1 MDLKNKI
8 VVITGSG
15 RGFGRIL
22 AKTFQKEGAQI
33 VLSSNEPEILAAADR
48 ELNCPSIVADV
59 TKEEGVQKLAA
70 FAVEK
75 FGRIDIWVNNA
86 GVRVPHSPVEEI
98 DFSAMKKMMDV
109 NLFGLAYGSKAALI
123 QMKKQSERGTIIN
136 IISKIIF
143 NDYPGSAAYC
153 ASKYAAFGFTKILRA
168 EAEPA
173 GVKIL
178 SFYPGGMKT
187 DLFNGDKPEDYDT
200 YLEPVFVAEKLIT
213 NLKQENPEK
222 EMIIRRPGH

>member
-1 MDLKNKI
+1 MDLKNKT

-15 RGFGRIL
+15 RGFGKVL
-22 AKTFQKEGAQI
+22 AQAFQKEGAQT
-33 VLSSNEPEILAAADR
+33 VLSSNEPEILAAAAQ
-48 ELNCPSIVADV
+48 ELNCPAMAADV
-59 TKEEGVQKLAA
+59 TKEEDVQKLAA

-86 GVRVPHSPVEEI
+86 GIRVPHSPIEEI
-98 DFSAMKKMMDV
+98 DFAAMKKMTDI

-123 QMKKQSERGTIIN
+123 QMKKQPEKGTIIN

-153 ASKYAAFGFTKILRA
+153 ASKYGAFGFAKILRV

-173 GVKIL
+173 GIQVL
-178 SFYPGGMKT
+178 SLYPGGMKT
-187 DLFNGDKPEDYDT
+187 NLFDGDKPEDFNT
-200 YLEPVFVAEKLIT
+200 YLEPAFVAEKLIT

-222 EMIIRRPGH
+222 ELTVKRIQ

>member
-15 RGFGRIL
+15 RGFGRVL
-22 AKTFQKEGAQI
+22 AETFQKEGAQV
-33 VLSSNEPEILAAADR
+33 VLSSNEPEILAAAAQ
-48 ELNCPSIVADV
+48 ELNCPSIIADV
-59 TKEEGVQKLAA
+59 TKEEDVQKLAA

-86 GVRVPHSPVEEI
+86 GIWVPHGPIEEI
-98 DFSAMKKMMDV
+98 DFAVMKKMTDV

-123 QMKKQSERGTIIN
+123 QMKKQPERGTIVN

-143 NDYPGSAAYC
+143 DDYPGSAAYC
-153 ASKYAAFGFTKILRA
+153 ASKYAAFGFAKILRV

-173 GVKIL
+173 GIQVFSL
-178 SFYPGGMKT
+178 YPGGMKT
-187 DLFNGDKPEDYDT
+187 SLFGSNKPEYFDT
-200 YLEPVFVAEKLIT
+200 YLEPAFVAEKLIA

-222 EMIIRRPGH
+222 ELIIKRI